1 LDEKI
6 REVKELMELYT
17 QKMEEIEDVKNDEEV
32 FHQFIIINI
41 ILFVYRL

>member
-32 FHQFIIINI
+32 FHQFIIINV

>member
-1 LDEKI
+1 M

-32 FHQFIIINI
+32 FHQIYHHQYHSF
-41 ILFVYRL
+41 RL